1 MQIPRSGIS
10 GQYVWCMDGI
20 HPGGGAAAAV
30 TEPAVTSARNGARDA
45 IGCAHMLCPE
55 PATALL
61 LFDARVTAAWLVDIE
76 GRAWRGLPMCSAHA
90 NRFRPPVGWVLS
102 DQRSRAD
109 RQRSGT
115 ESPPPEPAPSI
126 TEPADG
132 SRPEDPSPAP
142 EPAPTPL
149 LTRAFRTT
157 AQASI

>member
-1 MQIPRSGIS
+1 
-10 GQYVWCMDGI
+10 
-20 HPGGGAAAAV
+20 
-30 TEPAVTSARNGARDA
+30 
-45 IGCAHMLCPE
+45 MLCPE

-61 LFDARVTAAWLVDIE
+61 LFDARVTAAWLMDLE

-102 DQRSRAD
+102 DQRSRIG

-115 ESPPPEPAPSI
+115 DGSSVPEPVAPG
-126 TEPADG
+126 ADTAED
-132 SRPEDPSPAP
+132 SPPEDPPPAR

>member
-1 MQIPRSGIS
+1 
-10 GQYVWCMDGI
+10 MDGI
-20 HPGGGAAAAV
+20 HPGGGAAAIV

-102 DQRSRAD
+102 DQRSRAN

-115 ESPPPEPAPSI
+115 ESSAPEPAPSV

-132 SRPEDPSPAP
+132 SRPEDPPPAP

>member
-1 MQIPRSGIS
+1 
-10 GQYVWCMDGI
+10 MDGI
-20 HPGGGAAAAV
+20 RPGGGAAAIATGRAV
-30 TEPAVTSARNGARDA
+30 ASPRGGGREVV
-45 IGCAHMLCPE
+45 GCAHMLCPE

-61 LFDARVTAAWLVDIE
+61 LFDARVTAAWLVDLE
-76 GRAWRGLPMCSAHA
+76 GRAWRGLPMCWAHA

-102 DQRSRAD
+102 DQRSRSN

-115 ESPPPEPAPSI
+115 EGLPAAQPAARDA
-126 TEPADG
+126 EPADD
-132 SRPEDPSPAP
+132 SESDDPPPAR